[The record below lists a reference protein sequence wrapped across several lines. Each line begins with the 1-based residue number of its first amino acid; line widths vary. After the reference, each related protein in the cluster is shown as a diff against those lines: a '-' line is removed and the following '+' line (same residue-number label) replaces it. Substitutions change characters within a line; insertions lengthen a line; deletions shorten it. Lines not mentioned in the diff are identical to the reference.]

1 MMTFQAFLTMIPVAC
16 AIIVFVWNMK
26 RTFHNASSKQNFIE
40 EAKKD
45 GRTAKAEL
53 VDTWITSGSSSSDGG
68 SALSRKKR
76 TRCICTVWTAKSISK
91 GCTTL

>member
-53 VDTWITSGSSSSDGG
+53 VDTWITSGSSSSDGEARY
-68 SALSRKKR
+68 SKKHALQ
-76 TRCICTVWTAKSISK
+76 CWQP
-91 GCTTL
+91 